1 MRYLPLITLLAI
13 VLQVTPHS
21 APSSS
26 PDLFSVNPLG
36 LSPALFIWA
45 WLQGEAAVIVAGS
58 LAAQGHWPWWAVWLI
73 AAIPATV
80 GHQIY
85 YHLGRSFGERILHR
99 LPQRTQPAIE
109 RARVLVRTYETTV
122 LAVMRF
128 AYGIRMPLPI
138 LCGVARIRW
147 QKFVLFNVGTALLWS
162 LVFTMVGY
170 TFGLAAQA
178 VFKQVST
185 YTSILL
191 IGSIVFGLI
200 VHFGTHFWGRRFVE
214 GSR

>member
-1 MRYLPLITLLAI
+1 MRYLPLIALLAVFI
-13 VLQVTPHS
+13 QVAPHS
-21 APSSS
+21 PQPSP

-36 LSPALFIWA
+36 LSPVLFIWA

-85 YHLGRSFGERILHR
+85 YQLGRWFGERILRR

-109 RARVLVRTYETTV
+109 RARVLIRTHETTV
-122 LAVMRF
+122 LTVMRF

-162 LVFTMVGY
+162 FVFTMVGY
-170 TFGLAAQA
+170 IFGLAAQA
-178 VFKQVST
+178 VFREVSRFSS
-185 YTSILL
+185 YLIL
-191 IGSIVFGLI
+191 GSIAFGLL

-214 GSR
+214 GSK